1 MLSFERCNCQEYIT
15 DYLSRNARRKAEA
28 FDWSVVLPQWE
39 QLFEE
44 ILSHA

>member
-1 MLSFERCNCQEYIT
+1 MLFSERCNRQEYISN
-15 DYLSRNARRKAEA
+15 YLSRNARRKAEA

-39 QLFEE
+39 KLFEE